1 MRPAF
6 GITGLSVIRRA
17 LLISAASLVLPILA
31 GTAAAADNPAAAA
44 QQAANQLE
52 AATLALQDAE
62 SARDR
67 VAALTETVRAYEAGL
82 AAMRDGLRRVAQRE
96 GQLAAQLKAREDDVA
111 DLLGVLQTIETSP
124 PPVLMLHPSGPLGAA
139 RSAMTLAEV
148 TPALQ
153 SRATALRRD
162 LEEVQTLRLLQQN
175 AANTLQEGLNG
186 VQEARA
192 QLSAAI
198 ADRTDLPRRF
208 TQDPVRTAILI
219 SSTETLSGFA
229 SGLAEI
235 AEGEIATT
243 DADISALRGE
253 LSIPVEGLVLRG
265 YGEKDAAGIARPGW
279 LVAARPRAL
288 VVSPTAAT
296 IRYQG
301 PLLDLGNVVILEPQ
315 PETLFVLSG
324 LTEVYGTMGEVIPAG
339 TPVGLMGGKSPEIGA
354 ILSLSGEGAGT
365 DRTETLYIEV
375 RMDNSPVDPET
386 WFRTDKDGN

>member
-1 MRPAF
+1 MNSAC
-6 GITGLSVIRRA
+6 GIFWSDVIRRGLQVSAVA
-17 LLISAASLVLPILA
+17 LALSVLAWGAKAAEDPATAAQRAAS
-31 GTAAAADNPAAAA
+31 
-44 QQAANQLE
+44 QLE
-52 AATLALQDAE
+52 AATLALQQAE
-62 SARDR
+62 TARDR

-111 DLLGVLQTIETSP
+111 DLLGVLQTIETAP

-153 SRATALRRD
+153 ARATALRRD
-162 LEEVQTLRLLQQN
+162 LEEVQTLRLLQQS

-186 VQEARA
+186 VQEARV

-243 DADISALRGE
+243 DADVSALRGT
-253 LSIPVEGLVLRG
+253 LPIPVEGLVLRG

-279 LVAARPRAL
+279 LIAARPRAL

-324 LTEVYGTMGEVIPAG
+324 LAEVYGTMGEVIPAG
-339 TPVGLMGGKSPEIGA
+339 TPIGLMGGKSPEIGA